1 MDNRISLNVSGI
13 DTDSIIEQ
21 MMTIE
26 RRPLVSLQ
34 TQQTQLTARKAAWTA
49 IKTQLDAV
57 SSKLATLI
65 GSTTFSQKTASSSDS
80 SVLSATAASSSA
92 EGTYQIQVT
101 SLATAQAVQS
111 SAFSSDDDP
120 RGVEG
125 TVTLNGKSIDVAAT
139 DSLQTIAAKI
149 NATTDVGATAAVL
162 QTGTN
167 EYKMIIT
174 SSELGVA
181 GAMTFGGDMVAWKDL
196 GVITPIDEPNEIV
209 EAADAAF
216 TVNGIQFTRSGNSV
230 ADAIPGL
237 TLNLLEATDPVSGE
251 GGKTTL
257 TVGYNDQ
264 AIVDGVKSFITEY
277 NNLLS
282 TAGRYTTWDAD
293 TRGAGTLFGD
303 SLVTRLLAE
312 VRSSV
317 FREVAGAEGGY
328 NSLQT
333 VGISTGLANTF
344 SREGKLTLDETK
356 LRDVLKAERSAVAV
370 LFGAKAA
377 NVALSSRGS
386 TATAS
391 SALDGQ
397 HPASSAINGDTSSVL
412 WGAGGG
418 WSDGTPGDFNDD
430 WLEVDF
436 GASRTIDKIS
446 VYTLDS
452 TQYPAATYG
461 LKDFSLKYWTGTEW
475 AALGNAVTGNTLGM
489 KAVTFSAVTTQKVRL
504 YATASNDNQY
514 ARVVELEAYQQN
526 DGAFNRLDDVMDRY
540 ADSDGFV
547 SGRETQLDDENRY
560 LSRQIENMQTRLDQ
574 RMTTL
579 RKQFTDME
587 VALQKLNTQSA
598 WLTQQIQAIL
608 GTQT

>member
-13 DTDSIIEQ
+13 DTDSIIQQ

-34 TQQTQLTARKAAWTA
+34 TQQTQLSARKTAWNA

-65 GSTTFSQKTASSSDS
+65 GSTTFSQKTATSSDS

-125 TVTLNGKSIDVAAT
+125 TVTLNGKSIDIAAT

-209 EAADAAF
+209 VATDAVF

-251 GGKTTL
+251 GGRTTL

-277 NNLLS
+277 NNLLG
-282 TAGRYTTWDAD
+282 TAGRYNTWDND
-293 TRGAGTLFGD
+293 THEAGILFGD

-317 FREVAGAEGGY
+317 FREVAGTEGDY
-328 NSLQT
+328 NSLRT
-333 VGISTGLANTF
+333 AGVSTGSASTF

-356 LRDVLKAERSAVAV
+356 LRDALKADRSAVAV

-377 NVALSSRGS
+377 NVALSARGS
-386 TATAS
+386 MATAS

-418 WSDGTPGDFNDD
+418 WSDGTPGDFSDD

-489 KAVTFSAVTTQKVRL
+489 KSVTFSAVTTQKVRL

-526 DGAFNRLDDVMDRY
+526 DGAFNRLDDVIDRY

-547 SGRETQLDDENRY
+547 SARETQLDDENRY

-587 VALQKLNTQSA
+587 VTLQKLNTQSA
-598 WLTQQIQAIL
+598 WLTQQIQTIL
-608 GTQT
+608 GTQM